1 MSTEHVYR
9 IVFDRR
15 AAREFDKLPADVR
28 ARLSDRIGLLANDPR
43 GHGVNALQGT
53 DGYRVRVGDCR
64 AVFRVEDAERL
75 VTVRSVGHR
84 SSVYRRR

>member
-1 MSTEHVYR
+1 
-9 IVFDRR
+9 
-15 AAREFDKLPADVR
+15 
-28 ARLSDRIGLLANDPR
+28 
-43 GHGVNALQGT
+43 VNALQGT
-53 DGYRVRVGDCR
+53 DGYRVRVGDYR

>member
-15 AAREFDKLPADVR
+15 AAREFDQLPADVR
-28 ARLSDRIGLLANDPR
+28 ARLSDPR

-53 DGYRVRVGDCR
+53 DGYRVRVGDYR